1 MHTFLG
7 LGTNLGDREMNLVTA
22 RDLLMKHNVLVVGQ
36 SSVLETEPLGGL
48 DQPMYLNQVIECIT
62 DLTPQDLFLACK
74 TVEKEM
80 GREVSL
86 PMGNVQFGGGG
97 QGQIGLSPR
106 QEQIGRSPRWKSRII
121 DIDILFYEDSVVEDG
136 MVTIP
141 HPRLTERDFVMK
153 GVLELSP
160 DFVHPVLKKPLKAL
174 LAQA

>member
-7 LGTNLGDREMNLVTA
+7 LGSNLGDREMNLVLA

-48 DQPMYLNQVIECIT
+48 DQPLYLNQVIECIT
-62 DLTPQDLFLACK
+62 DLSPQDLFLACK

-80 GREVSL
+80 GRPVSI
-86 PMGNVQFGGGG
+86 PTGNVSFGGGG
-97 QGQIGLSPR
+97 QGQIGLR
-106 QEQIGRSPRWKSRII
+106 PRWESRII
-121 DIDILFYEDSVVEDG
+121 DIDILFYENSVVEDA

-160 DFVHPVLKKPLKAL
+160 DFVHPVFKKPLKAL

>member
-7 LGTNLGDREMNLVTA
+7 LGSNLGDREMNLVLA

-62 DLTPQDLFLACK
+62 DLSPQDLFLACK

-80 GREVSL
+80 GRPVVL
-86 PMGNVQFGGGG
+86 PTGNVQFGGGK
-97 QGQIGLSPR
+97 
-106 QEQIGRSPRWKSRII
+106 QEQIGLHPKWESRII
-121 DIDILFYEDSVVEDG
+121 DIDILFYEDSVVEEA

-160 DFVHPVLKKPLKAL
+160 DFVHPVFKKPLKAL

>member
-7 LGTNLGDREMNLVTA
+7 LGSNLGDREMNLVLA

-48 DQPMYLNQVIECIT
+48 DQPLYLNQVIECIT
-62 DLTPQDLFLACK
+62 DLSPQDLFLACK

-80 GREVSL
+80 GRPVVL
-86 PMGNVQFGGGG
+86 PTGNVQFG
-97 QGQIGLSPR
+97 QAVVPKKW
-106 QEQIGRSPRWKSRII
+106 ESRII
-121 DIDILFYEDSVVEDG
+121 DIDILFYENSVVQDA

-160 DFVHPVLKKPLKAL
+160 DFVHPVFKKPLKAL